1 MSWRQGGGSRTR
13 YTAPALS
20 FWDRFG
26 AEMAR
31 RAAIGATSSIC
42 LAVTGPRH
50 SVPRESRVLPAWSWR
65 STSTPS
71 ALRLAYAHAK
81 VSGEVS
87 VCYKSVEFGRS
98 IRIQGTGAEGQDRTV
113 DTRFFSRAN

>member
-1 MSWRQGGGSRTR
+1 MSWRQGGGPRTG

-42 LAVTGPRH
+42 LAVTGPPH
-50 SVPRESRVLPAWSWR
+50 SGPRESRLLPAWSWR
-65 STSTPS
+65 STSTPG
-71 ALRLAYAHAK
+71 ARRLAYAHAK
-81 VSGEVS
+81 ASREVS
-87 VCYKSVEFGRS
+87 VYYKSVEFGRS
-98 IRIQGTGAEGQDRTV
+98 IRIQSTGAEGQDRTV
-113 DTRFFSRAN
+113 DTRVFSCSN